1 MSEEIKN
8 DDTNTDDTNTD
19 DTNTDDGMVDGVPKA
34 VSEAIDAVNDQN
46 KDDTD
51 YTEID
56 GDNKGDEDNK
66 TDDDTKTSTDDST
79 DDNDTG
85 DTGDDADEDEGI
97 VALGYDAETVQKLN
111 DLDPNIVKDIKAL
124 LEREIPKTSSEDD
137 DSDAPEKK
145 IEKVETTGQVTDE
158 QLEALEKENPAMAAI
173 VKNLNSQVGNL
184 STALNSVAE
193 DEKVRAEKAEKEEL
207 YSNFCGMNKVL
218 DGLEKDF
225 PIFGTYD
232 KLPMNVDGV
241 PDDRHRSVRERA
253 ELWGKANA
261 LYSTGAFGSFKE
273 SLESVITL
281 YRGENGEN
289 LAMRKVAK
297 ELRGRSK
304 QITTRP
310 NRTKT
315 TTKIPKEGTDA
326 YMKKVVG
333 DALKEAGVSEQGQ
346 GVLNEHRLNN

>member
-19 DTNTDDGMVDGVPKA
+19 NPNIDDTNDGMTDGVPTA
-34 VSEAIDAVNDQN
+34 VSKAIDTVNDQN

-51 YTEID
+51 YTD
-56 GDNKGDEDNK
+56 LDDDNKDDDNK
-66 TDDDTKTSTDDST
+66 DDAKDDDNTKDSTDDST
-79 DDNDTG
+79 DNDTG

-97 VALGYDAETVQKLN
+97 IALGYDAETVQKLN

-124 LEREIPKTSSEDD
+124 LERGISEKSSEDD
-137 DSDAPEKK
+137 DPETPKKK

-173 VKNLNSQVGNL
+173 VKSLNSQVGKL
-184 STALNSVAE
+184 STALNSVTE
-193 DEKVRAEKAEKEEL
+193 DEKVRAEKAEKEEH
-207 YSNFCGMNKVL
+207 YSNFCDMNKVL

-253 ELWGKANA
+253 DLWGKANA

-315 TTKIPKEGTDA
+315 KTKTPKEGSDA
-326 YMKKVVG
+326 FMEKVVG
-333 DALKEAGVSEQGQ
+333 DALAEAGVKD
-346 GVLNEHRLNN
+346 

>member
-1 MSEEIKN
+1 MPEQIKN

-19 DTNTDDGMVDGVPKA
+19 DTNDTDDGMVDGVPKA

-46 KDDTD
+46 KDNTD
-51 YTEID
+51 YTEVD
-56 GDNKGDEDNK
+56 GDNKDD
-66 TDDDTKTSTDDST
+66 TDDNTDDKDTKTSADDST

-85 DTGDDADEDEGI
+85 DTGDDAVEDTGI
-97 VALGYDAETVQKLN
+97 VALGYDAEMVQKLN
-111 DLDPNIVKDIKAL
+111 DLDPNIVKDIEAL
-124 LEREIPKTSSEDD
+124 LEREIPKKSSEDD
-137 DSDAPEKK
+137 DSETSETK

-158 QLEALEKENPAMAAI
+158 QLEALEKENPALAAV
-173 VKNLNSQVGNL
+173 VKSLNSQVGKL
-184 STALNSVAE
+184 STALNSVTE
-193 DEKVRAEKAEKEEL
+193 DEKVRAEKAENKE
-207 YSNFCGMNKVL
+207 YYGNFCDMNKVL
-218 DGLEKDF
+218 DGMEKDF

-232 KLPMNVDGV
+232 KLPKNVDGV

-253 ELWGKANA
+253 VLWGKANA

-273 SLESVITL
+273 SLESAITL

-304 QITTRP
+304 QITSRP

-315 TTKIPKEGTDA
+315 TTKTPKEGTDA
-326 YMKKVVG
+326 FMEKVVG
-333 DALKEAGVSEQGQ
+333 DALKEAGVS
-346 GVLNEHRLNN
+346 

>member
-1 MSEEIKN
+1 MPELIKN
-8 DDTNTDDTNTD
+8 DETNTDDTNTN
-19 DTNTDDGMVDGVPKA
+19 DTNTNDTDDGMVDGVPKA
-34 VSEAIDAVNDQN
+34 VSEAIDTVNDQN

-56 GDNKGDEDNK
+56 GDK
-66 TDDDTKTSTDDST
+66 TDDGDTKTSTDDST

-85 DTGDDADEDEGI
+85 DTGDGADEDEGI

-124 LEREIPKTSSEDD
+124 LERGISEKSSEDD
-137 DSDAPEKK
+137 DPETPEKE
-145 IEKVETTGQVTDE
+145 IEKVEIKGQVTDE
-158 QLEALEKENPAMAAI
+158 QLETLEKENPTLAAI
-173 VKNLNSQVGNL
+173 VKSLNSQVGEL
-184 STALNSVAE
+184 STALNSVTE
-193 DEKVRAEKAEKEEL
+193 DEKVRAEKAEKEE
-207 YSNFCGMNKVL
+207 YYGNFCETNKVL
-218 DGLEKDF
+218 DELEKDF
-225 PIFGTYD
+225 PIFGNYD
-232 KLPMNVDGV
+232 KLPKNADGV

-253 ELWGKANA
+253 EMWGKANA
-261 LYSTGAFGSFKE
+261 LYSTGVFGSFEE
-273 SLESVITL
+273 SLENVITL

-297 ELRGRSK
+297 ELKSRSK

-326 YMKKVVG
+326 YMKKVVR
-333 DALKEAGVSEQGQ
+333 DAFKEAGVSE
-346 GVLNEHRLNN
+346 

>member
-1 MSEEIKN
+1 MAEPIKN
-8 DDTNTDDTNTD
+8 DDTNVDDTNTDDTNIDDTD
-19 DTNTDDGMVDGVPKA
+19 DSMVDGVPKA

-51 YTEID
+51 YTETD
-56 GDNKGDEDNK
+56 GDNKDDTDDK
-66 TDDDTKTSTDDST
+66 TNDDTKTSTDDST

-85 DTGDDADEDEGI
+85 DTGDDADVDEGI
-97 VALGYDAETVQKLN
+97 VALGWNAETVQKLN
-111 DLDPNIVKDIKAL
+111 ELDPDLVKDVKAL
-124 LEREIPKTSSEDD
+124 LEREIPKKSSEDD
-137 DSDAPEKK
+137 DSKTSEKK
-145 IEKVETTGQVTDE
+145 IEEVETTGQVTDE
-158 QLEALEKENPAMAAI
+158 QLEALEKENPALAAV
-173 VKNLNSQVGNL
+173 VKSLNSQVGKL
-184 STALNSVAE
+184 STALNSVTE
-193 DEKVRAEKAEKEEL
+193 DEKVRAEKAENEEH
-207 YSNFCGMNKVL
+207 YSNFCDMNKVL

-253 ELWGKANA
+253 LLWGKANA
-261 LYSTGAFGSFKE
+261 LHSTGAFGSFKE
-273 SLESVITL
+273 SLESAITL

-315 TTKIPKEGTDA
+315 KTKTPKKGTDA
-326 YMKKVVG
+326 YMEEVVG
-333 DALKEAGVSEQGQ
+333 NALKEAGVTE
-346 GVLNEHRLNN
+346 